1 MSPAMNYAHLA
12 DIYDTY
18 VNTNKDIPF
27 FSREAGEISGETLE
41 LMAGTGRVSLPLL
54 RQGVRLT
61 CVDLYPQ
68 MLAVLEAKAAE
79 EGLQV
84 QTHAM
89 DVSELDLGKQFDF
102 IFIPFNAF
110 AEITSTSNQMKA
122 LIRIHQHLAPEG
134 QFICTLHNPAVRLSR
149 VDGQLRLWGNFP
161 RRDQPGR
168 LLLWGLENYYP
179 ESEQVEGV
187 QIFEF
192 FDEQGVMQ
200 TKRMSEIHFSILE
213 KDQFE
218 KLAQKAGFEIAALYG
233 DYDYSPFS
241 KERSPFMIWKLYR

>member
-1 MSPAMNYAHLA
+1 MSPAMNYALLA

-18 VNTNKDIPF
+18 VNTDRDFLF
-27 FSREAGEISGETLE
+27 FSQEADNISGEALE

-68 MLAVLEAKAAE
+68 MLAVLEAKAAA

-84 QTHAM
+84 EIHAM
-89 DVSELDLGKQFDF
+89 DVSELDLGRQFAF
-102 IFIPFNAF
+102 IFIPFNSF
-110 AEITSTSNQMKA
+110 AEISSMSSQMKA
-122 LIRIHQHLAPEG
+122 LIRIHQHLASEG
-134 QFICTLHNPAVRLSR
+134 LFICTLHNPQVRLSR
-149 VDGQLRLWGNFP
+149 VDGQLHLWGNFP
-161 RRDQPGR
+161 RHDQPGR
-168 LLLWGLENYYP
+168 LLLWGLENYHP

-192 FDEQGVMQ
+192 FDEQGVLQ
-200 TKRMSEIHFSILE
+200 TKRMSEIHFSIIS

-218 KLAQKAGFEIAALYG
+218 QLAQKAGFKIAALYG

-241 KERSPFMIWKLYR
+241 EESSPFMIWKLYK

>member
-12 DIYDTY
+12 DLYDTY
-18 VNTNKDIPF
+18 VHTKRDIPF
-27 FSREAGEISGETLE
+27 FSQEADNISGEALE
-41 LMAGTGRVSLPLL
+41 LMAGTGRVTLPLL
-54 RQGVRLT
+54 KQGVRLT

-68 MLAVLEAKAAE
+68 MLAVLEAKASVQ
-79 EGLQV
+79 GLQV
-84 QTHAM
+84 ETHAM
-89 DVSELDLGKQFDF
+89 DVSELNLGKQFAF

-110 AEITSTSNQMKA
+110 AEISSTSDQMKA

-134 QFICTLHNPAVRLSR
+134 LFICTLHNPQVRLSR

-161 RRDQPGR
+161 RHDQPGR
-168 LLLWGLENYYP
+168 LLLWGLENYHP

-187 QIFEF
+187 QIFELY
-192 FDEQGVMQ
+192 DEQGVLE

-213 KDQFE
+213 RDQFE
-218 KLAQKAGFEIAALYG
+218 QLTQKAGFKIAALYG

-241 KERSPFMIWKLYR
+241 EESSPFMIWKLYR

>member
-18 VNTNKDIPF
+18 VTTSRDIPF
-27 FSREAGEISGETLE
+27 FSQEANNISGEALE

-84 QTHAM
+84 ETHAM
-89 DVSELDLGKQFDF
+89 DVCELDLGKQFAL

-110 AEITSTSNQMKA
+110 AEILSTSNQMKA

-134 QFICTLHNPAVRLSR
+134 LFICTLHNPEARLAR

-161 RRDQPGR
+161 RHDQPGR
-168 LLLWGLENYYP
+168 LLLWGLENYHP
-179 ESEQVEGV
+179 ENEYVEGV
-187 QIFEF
+187 QIFELYN
-192 FDEQGVMQ
+192 DQGVLQ
-200 TKRMSEIHFSILE
+200 TKRMSEIHFSVLVR
-213 KDQFE
+213 DQFE
-218 KLAQKAGFEIAALYG
+218 QLAQKAGFKIAALYG
-233 DYDYSPFS
+233 DYDYSHFS
-241 KERSPFMIWKLYR
+241 EERSPFMIWKLNR